1 MKRRGHARLARMA
14 VCIAVVFSVAGYRET
29 VHSESV
35 LVGHWEL
42 DEGTGTTTTDSV
54 GSGTGTL
61 QSGADWTTG
70 RNGAAVSMDGI
81 DDYISLPPVD
91 VTGSAMT
98 LSAWVKNSSF
108 ATGVEQWF
116 ISKAVD
122 STEDRTY

>member
-1 MKRRGHARLARMA
+1 M
-14 VCIAVVFSVAGYRET
+14 
-29 VHSESV
+29 
-35 LVGHWEL
+35 
-42 DEGTGTTTTDSV
+42 

-108 ATGVEQWF
+108 ATGVKQWF

-122 STEDRTY
+122 SPEDHMYLDARPDEQRTEPAAISSQSGPSHNHVDRLDR